1 MVSVSA
7 ECRLLYR
14 PRYLPIVSRYV
25 DFDSADISVDT
36 SVDMLTDIS
45 QSLYRLRVGRVS
57 VDMST
62 DVSVE
67 GCTKK
72 NMIHERIRTAHLF
85 IKSEELNSQ
94 FYENNFESL

>member
-1 MVSVSA
+1 MLKSILVTTANGKPQTARSRLPFAVNAMLKVS
-7 ECRLLYR
+7 YH
-14 PRYLPIVSRYV
+14 
-25 DFDSADISVDT
+25 SADT
-36 SVDMLTDIS
+36 WNDIS
-45 QSLYRLRVGRVS
+45 RLLYRLRVGRVS